1 MTNLFKRLFK
11 SKSKFLL
18 IILCLLGLAFSYSCS
33 CRNESTGPKWED
45 DDKKVDPKVFTIST
59 NSVETRL
66 VQKAS
71 DTSGKSFT
79 YQPSIKFS
87 EANNNAY
94 TVDASTEDAT
104 FKSKLKYDEK
114 TGLISLTDYT
124 DLATEKKTITITF
137 TVKANDTTLQNPET
151 NFTLDV
157 GLKKTAGVIDTKEHI
172 GKIFKQVYSFNPTG
186 FPFSVRFEKE
196 PTSTEI
202 TANTAG
208 TDDGKNKGEVKFN
221 KNNFITSLKSNL
233 EETAQKHG
241 QSKITYKKMELIND
255 EKSSNDTW
263 GFNFKFIFSDE
274 DYDLTEEQKTDGVK
288 FRLDIKIGDKDNPV
302 DGTYVTWI

>member
-66 VQKAS
+66 VQKA
-71 DTSGKSFT
+71 DGSGFN

-87 EANNNAY
+87 EANSNEY
-94 TVDASTEDAT
+94 TVCASTEDAT
-104 FKSKLKYDEK
+104 FKSKLKYDDK
-114 TGLISLTDYT
+114 TGLISLSDYT

-137 TVKANDTTLQNPET
+137 TVKANDQSLQKPET
-151 NFTLDV
+151 NFTLTVD
-157 GLKKTAGVIDTKEHI
+157 LKKTYGKLDPAKNI
-172 GKIFKQVYSFNPTG
+172 GELFVQASG
-186 FPFSVRFEKE
+186 FSPSLFGFTVQFRNAKATDVSAILKVL
-196 PTSTEI
+196 
-202 TANTAG
+202 
-208 TDDGKNKGEVKFN
+208 DDGKNKGAMEYN

-233 EETAQKHG
+233 KEQADK
-241 QSKITYKKMELIND
+241 SSSTYKVTYKSMDLVKD
-255 EKSSNDTW
+255 EKGATGVWSFT
-263 GFNFKFIFSDE
+263 FKFKFSDE
-274 DYDLTEEQKTDGVK
+274 DYELTDEQKNGVDY
-288 FRLDIKIGDKDNPV
+288 RLDLSPM
-302 DGTYVTWI
+302 